1 MTVFEFFLGVLKCPI
16 SPVPK
21 PGAQSTC
28 KQKGWR
34 DIRIR
39 WLRTGDWGPGL
50 SSCCPHELL
59 RLQCSLTSSLQEL
72 LSGQHPGCL
81 LAPAFHHCIS
91 WGKACSPPVLGSKY
105 EELQQ
110 WDLFAC
116 RTNEIFFP
124 PPGLSWGLDRK
135 SAWFSFTLLASQTHS
150 YTCTLWVRIGSIV
163 LWLPP
168 RNAFPEWF
176 LWVWVALK
184 EECPETETVAIYG
197 LFFWSDIIEYILC
210 AGRIHCIPGKA
221 GLCEDI
227 T

>member
-91 WGKACSPPVLGSKY
+91 WKACSPPVLGSKY

-124 PPGLSWGLDRK
+124 LWASAGVWTGSLPGFLSP
-135 SAWFSFTLLASQTHS
+135 
-150 YTCTLWVRIGSIV
+150 Y
-163 LWLPP
+163 WLHKP
-168 RNAFPEWF
+168 
-176 LWVWVALK
+176 
-184 EECPETETVAIYG
+184 TVTPA
-197 LFFWSDIIEYILC
+197 
-210 AGRIHCIPGKA
+210 
-221 GLCEDI
+221 LCESELEALFSGYHQGMPFLNGSCGCE
-227 T
+227 